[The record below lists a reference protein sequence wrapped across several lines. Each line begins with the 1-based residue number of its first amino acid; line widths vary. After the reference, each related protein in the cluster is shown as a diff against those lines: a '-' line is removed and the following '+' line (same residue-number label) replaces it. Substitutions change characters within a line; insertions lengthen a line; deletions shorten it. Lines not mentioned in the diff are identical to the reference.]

1 MWHRLPPVLACFRR
15 TLQHRQECLCH
26 TRKVAHGIKFHG
38 RNAALLILA
47 GAAIIFF
54 WRPIVSLIGKVIDLS
69 MFLVA
74 VSVLPLVVL
83 ALGWF
88 IYSVW
93 GKAYFR
99 AWHINHLRNAR
110 LLKEASRRG
119 EHTE

>member
-1 MWHRLPPVLACFRR
+1 M
-15 TLQHRQECLCH
+15 
-26 TRKVAHGIKFHG
+26 KFHG

-74 VSVLPLVVL
+74 VSVLPSIVI

-88 IYSVW
+88 VYSVW
-93 GKAYFR
+93 GRAYFR
-99 AWHINHLRNAR
+99 AWHINHLRSAR
-110 LLKEASRRG
+110 LLKEASRR
-119 EHTE
+119 ENID